1 MCRAVTCTTCS
12 KTTWSGCGQHV
23 DDVMRS
29 VPKSRQCTCERPTKR
44 GFFASLFGR

>member
-12 KTTWSGCGQHV
+12 KTTWSGCGRHV

-29 VPKSRQCTCERPTKR
+29 VPKARQCTCERPARR
-44 GFFASLFGR
+44 GFLAALFGR